1 MLFTFLSKYWRMKM
15 KPEKYESLKEEV
27 EFYIA
32 DWYFKGCRVLFFDD
46 IKQAFPEIKEKQL
59 KKMWRE
65 LK

>member
-1 MLFTFLSKYWRMKM
+1 MFDM

-59 KKMWRE
+59 KKMWKE